1 MEAGI
6 SLETSVNMY
15 QATLP
20 HIAKYRVDGEMDEWG
35 VKTEAVV
42 IL

>member
-1 MEAGI
+1 MVSTPSTLTMEAGI

-20 HIAKYRVDGEMDEWG
+20 HIAKYRVDGEMDE
-35 VKTEAVV
+35 
-42 IL
+42 